1 MKEIGFFKDLHPFAK
16 FLMLLAIAFL
26 SFIVVTLIGSL
37 ALIPFLSDDGIGS
50 ILSGFDFSDE
60 KGLNILKYMQ
70 TISHFGLF
78 IIPSLIFA
86 WLVGGNIVKYFGLNK
101 RINILYF
108 LLSVLLI
115 INAVPLINYFI
126 EINSRLTLP
135 DSMSNIEE
143 WMKRTEESAME
154 VTERFLSVSTI
165 GGLMF
170 NIFMIAI
177 IPAIGEE
184 LVFRGIV
191 LRLFNQWSKNI
202 HIAVWVSAILFSA
215 MHLQFYGFLPRLF
228 LGAILGYMFVWSGN
242 IWIPIFAHFANNA
255 MAIIS
260 YYLIHNKYWDVDYDK
275 VGEAA
280 IAPVYIV
287 LSIIMTTII
296 LFIFYR
302 YYYKNIRVL
311 KN

>member
-191 LRLFNQWSKNI
+191 LRLFNQWTKNI